1 MCTELLCAHLRFTCD
16 QAVLNLFNSTTWVCR
31 GKAHSIEM
39 EVVPEDEELNTK
51 GVYLA
56 SFIDKDRKGIVMI
69 RITEVLRQLFGQETE
84 PDSTNSY
91 SEFGD

>member
-1 MCTELLCAHLRFTCD
+1 
-16 QAVLNLFNSTTWVCR
+16 
-31 GKAHSIEM
+31 M